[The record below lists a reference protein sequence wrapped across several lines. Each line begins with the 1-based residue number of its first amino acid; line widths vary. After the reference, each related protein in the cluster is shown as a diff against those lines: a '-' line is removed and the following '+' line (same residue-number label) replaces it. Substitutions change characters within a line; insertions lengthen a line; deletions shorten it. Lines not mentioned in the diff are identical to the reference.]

1 MCFGSLGPIGD
12 AMLALT
18 PTSISLMVASLLLLS
33 SFGLEYLVG
42 LEPCYLC
49 LRERYLHLLLVGL
62 GLFFWRL
69 QFLPG
74 LGLITL
80 GLAWSVSTI
89 LAGAHAG
96 FEYGFWYLDL
106 PCGGSGPALSLEAL
120 QADLEGRSPPPCD
133 EPAITFLGISL
144 AGANFLIS
152 GAMAFYLFKS
162 RFTKGPMSGLP

>member
-1 MCFGSLGPIGD
+1 MAAFN
-12 AMLALT
+12 
-18 PTSISLMVASLLLLS
+18 PTSISLLVASLLLLS
-33 SFGLEYLVG
+33 SYGLQYLVG

-62 GLFFWRL
+62 GLFFLRL

-80 GLAWSVSTI
+80 GVAWSVSAT

-106 PCGGSGPALSLEAL
+106 PCGGTGPALSLEAL

-133 EPAITFLGISL
+133 EPAITFLGVSL

-152 GAMAFYLFKS
+152 AAMAFYLFRS
-162 RFTKGPMSGLP
+162 RLTKGLMPPKL